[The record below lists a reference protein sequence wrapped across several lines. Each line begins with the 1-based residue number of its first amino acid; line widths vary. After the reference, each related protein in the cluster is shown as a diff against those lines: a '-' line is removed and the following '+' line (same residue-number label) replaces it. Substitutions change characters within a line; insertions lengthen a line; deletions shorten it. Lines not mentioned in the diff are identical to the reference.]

1 MGNSKNLHTVHI
13 QSKTHKRLHNLK
25 TNPGETFDS
34 VVSRLLDLE
43 DKYNPISETF
53 EYEYLLPDNRSR
65 LFRVT
70 YSDKISIEYYN
81 RKSFEFENNIRAWA
95 FPNDLSEQ
103 ELDLFIRFII
113 KESNLYVLYEMD
125 KELVQNNIKIR
136 RV

>member
-1 MGNSKNLHTVHI
+1 MANSKNLHTVHV
-13 QSKTHKRLHNLK
+13 QSETHQRLQNLK
-25 TNPGETFDS
+25 TNPDETFDS

-43 DKYNPISETF
+43 DKYNPLSETY
-53 EYEYLLPDNRSR
+53 EYEYLLAENRSR

-70 YSDKISIEYYN
+70 FSDKISIEYFN
-81 RKSFEFENNIRAWA
+81 RRSFKFEKNIRAWT
-95 FPNDLSEQ
+95 FPDDLSEQ

-125 KELVQNNIKIR
+125 NELVQNNIEIR